1 MLMKSEGFSN
11 ERIPI
16 HAGKHAISVAI
27 GIGQACILME
37 FACYIA
43 IYWSLREQ
51 NKSFFKI
58 IQEDIL
64 KKRVKTNAI
73 TFTGQ
78 AIAFI
83 VEITYSIMMQ
93 LLLHFGS
100 VDGFFEPG
108 ALPIAL
114 LVTMAGITSAQVL
127 ASPEL
132 RGFLQGQNRNLPGMF
147 LGELK
152 TPYEIS

>member
-1 MLMKSEGFSN
+1 
-11 ERIPI
+11 
-16 HAGKHAISVAI
+16 
-27 GIGQACILME
+27 ME

-43 IYWSLREQ
+43 IYWSMRER
-51 NKSFFKI
+51 NKSFFQI

-64 KKRVKTNAI
+64 KKRVQTNAI

-83 VEITYSIMMQ
+83 VEITYSFIMQ
-93 LLLHFGS
+93 ILLHFGS
-100 VDGFFEPG
+100 VGGFFEPG
-108 ALPIAL
+108 ALPIVL

-132 RGFLQGQNRNLPGMF
+132 RRFLQGHDRNLRGIRH
-147 LGELK
+147 LLYSSHIQK
-152 TPYEIS
+152 

>member
-43 IYWSLREQ
+43 IYWSLRER
-51 NKSFFKI
+51 NRSFFQI
-58 IQEDIL
+58 VQEDIL
-64 KKRVKTNAI
+64 KKRAKKNAI

-83 VEITYSIMMQ
+83 VEVTYTVLMQ
-93 LLLHFGS
+93 VLLHFGS
-100 VDGFFEPG
+100 VGGFFEPG
-108 ALPIAL
+108 ALPCAL
-114 LVTMAGITSAQVL
+114 IVVMAGITSAQVL

-132 RGFLQGQNRNLPGMF
+132 RRFIQGHD
-147 LGELK
+147 
-152 TPYEIS
+152 

>member
-1 MLMKSEGFSN
+1 MKSEGLSS

-16 HAGKHAISVAI
+16 HYGKIAISVAI
-27 GIGQACILME
+27 GIGQALILME
-37 FACYIA
+37 FVCYIA
-43 IYWSLREQ
+43 IYLSMRER
-51 NKSFFKI
+51 NKSFFQI

-64 KKRVKTNAI
+64 KKRVQTNAI

-83 VEITYSIMMQ
+83 VEITYSIMLQ
-93 LLLHFGS
+93 ILLHFGS
-100 VDGFFEPG
+100 VGGFFEPA
-108 ALPIAL
+108 ALPIVL

-132 RGFLQGQNRNLPGMF
+132 KSHLLYFLRIQ
-147 LGELK
+147 K
-152 TPYEIS
+152 

>member
-1 MLMKSEGFSN
+1 MLMKQKGNSIG
-11 ERIPI
+11 RIPI
-16 HAGKHAISVAI
+16 HYGKIAISVAI

-43 IYWSLREQ
+43 IYWSMRER
-51 NKSFFKI
+51 NKSFFQI

-64 KKRVKTNAI
+64 KKRVQTNAI

-83 VEITYSIMMQ
+83 VEITYSLIMQ
-93 LLLHFGS
+93 ILLHFGS
-100 VDGFFEPG
+100 VGGFFEPG
-108 ALPIAL
+108 ALPIVL

-132 RGFLQGQNRNLPGMF
+132 RRFLQGHDRNLRG
-147 LGELK
+147 
-152 TPYEIS
+152 ISHLLYSLHIQK

>member
-1 MLMKSEGFSN
+1 MLMKSEGLSS

-16 HAGKHAISVAI
+16 HYGKHAISVAI
-27 GIGQACILME
+27 GIGQVCILME
-37 FACYIA
+37 FACYVA
-43 IYWSLREQ
+43 IYWSLRER
-51 NKSFFKI
+51 NKSFFQI

-83 VEITYSIMMQ
+83 VEITYSILMQ
-93 LLLHFGS
+93 ILLHFGS

-114 LVTMAGITSAQVL
+114 MVTMAGISSAQVL

-132 RGFLQGQNRNLPGMF
+132 RGFLQGQDRNLRGITN
-147 LGELK
+147 LLYSLHIQK
-152 TPYEIS
+152 